1 MIRRPPRS
9 TRFPYTTLFRSTP
22 AGLAR
27 ATDVVV
33 ERAEGS
39 LVFDVDG
46 NTLIDLAGG
55 IGMLAVGH
63 SPASVVSAI
72 EQQARRFI
80 HVCALVASY
89 EPYVQLAELL
99 NEVTPGA

>member
-63 SPASVVSAI
+63 SPAPVVSRS
-72 EQQARRFI
+72 EEHTSELQSRQYL
-80 HVCALVASY
+80 VCRLL
-89 EPYVQLAELL
+89 LAKKK
-99 NEVTPGA
+99 TPPSRSPP